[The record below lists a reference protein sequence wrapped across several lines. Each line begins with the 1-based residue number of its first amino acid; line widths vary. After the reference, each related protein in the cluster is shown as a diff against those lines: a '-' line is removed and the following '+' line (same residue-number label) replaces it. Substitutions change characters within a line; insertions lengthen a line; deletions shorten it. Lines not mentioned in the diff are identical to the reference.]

1 MLKKLHELYDYYY
14 YRISKFYKETSEF
27 YKDSGSDL
35 YCYDAN
41 LLIYSAINLIILTLI
56 SIVLMLLG
64 VTWNLKWMYAV
75 SVVVVFFGLF
85 STNKKKYKKLEDK
98 YKNDSHATLKG
109 WLIFLSL
116 IGVFALWMT
125 TCYIMIKVIR

>member
-56 SIVLMLLG
+56 SIVLMLSRRYLEFEMD
-64 VTWNLKWMYAV
+64 VCCLCSSSVFWPIFNEQKNIRNLKI
-75 SVVVVFFGLF
+75 
-85 STNKKKYKKLEDK
+85 NIK
-98 YKNDSHATLKG
+98 
-109 WLIFLSL
+109 
-116 IGVFALWMT
+116 MT
-125 TCYIMIKVIR
+125 RTQH